1 MRLAL
6 PDGVECV
13 CGKRLDAFVIL
24 AAAWRRMSFKQRDA
38 LCCCR
43 GREPARAIRLLET
56 DSCMSRTDG
65 YPRLCRQALREA
77 GRGCMQRRLL
87 RRARQRD
94 SLRKGGSGRAL
105 IVFVATRIEIA
116 ALRLL
121 KA

>member
-1 MRLAL
+1 MFEAVN
-6 PDGVECV
+6 PHGHTCI
-13 CGKRLDAFVIL
+13 G
-24 AAAWRRMSFKQRDA
+24 
-38 LCCCR
+38 
-43 GREPARAIRLLET
+43 AIRSLKPDCL
-56 DSCMSRTDG
+56 SRTDG

-77 GRGCMQRRLL
+77 GRGCTSGMQRRLL

>member
-1 MRLAL
+1 
-6 PDGVECV
+6 
-13 CGKRLDAFVIL
+13 
-24 AAAWRRMSFKQRDA
+24 
-38 LCCCR
+38 
-43 GREPARAIRLLET
+43 
-56 DSCMSRTDG
+56 
-65 YPRLCRQALREA
+65 
-77 GRGCMQRRLL
+77 MQRRLL

>member
-1 MRLAL
+1 MLEAVN
-6 PDGVECV
+6 PHGHTCI
-13 CGKRLDAFVIL
+13 G
-24 AAAWRRMSFKQRDA
+24 
-38 LCCCR
+38 
-43 GREPARAIRLLET
+43 AIRSLKPDCL
-56 DSCMSRTDG
+56 SRTDDG

>member
-1 MRLAL
+1 MLVLEAVN
-6 PDGVECV
+6 PHGHTCI
-13 CGKRLDAFVIL
+13 G
-24 AAAWRRMSFKQRDA
+24 
-38 LCCCR
+38 
-43 GREPARAIRLLET
+43 AIRSLKPDCL
-56 DSCMSRTDG
+56 SRTDG
-65 YPRLCRQALREA
+65 YPRLCRQAALREA